1 MIMKELVEVC
11 SVNDHINNN
20 TFVGIKF
27 EGEKFSVHFPLGFRI
42 ENVRKD
48 IQLLISVLKRYSY
61 IYEAEES
68 EIKPFEK
75 KKEFPLLAYQHIIL
89 DYINRGYYYERETNY
104 KQSQK
109 GNINWKKTIK
119 NINPVIYNGRLGYM
133 DFFVKNV
140 DFSKETEITLIHE
153 YCVYESIKWLGWL
166 YNLSLPKKPRIE
178 FNKKLF
184 LARIN
189 EKMKNTFSDT
199 TKELL
204 LAMKAVLQSLNDDG
218 NAIHKSYFGTERF
231 EYVWEKMIDQV
242 YGIKEKQRYFPNT
255 YWKIKGSKKKD
266 NSPLEPDT
274 IMIKGKDVFILD
286 SKYYKYGVSARIGHL
301 PDTSSI
307 SKQITYG
314 EYVAENDLSEGE
326 IFNSFILPY
335 NCMANTFPQ
344 EDELYV
350 IGVAGSE
357 WKSSEKKY
365 ENVVGVLVD
374 TKSLMQHIQ
383 KDTTKM
389 DKLANAI
396 MGEF

>member
-1 MIMKELVEVC
+1 MEDLLEIC
-11 SVNDHINNN
+11 SVNYHINNN
-20 TFVGIKF
+20 TFVGIRF
-27 EGEKFSVHFPLGFRI
+27 EGEKFYVHFPLGFRL
-42 ENVRKD
+42 ENARKD
-48 IQLLISVLKRYSY
+48 IQLLISVLKRFSY
-61 IYEAEES
+61 TYEAEVS
-68 EIKPFEK
+68 EVNPFEK
-75 KKEFPLLAYQHIIL
+75 RKEFPFLAYQHIIL

-104 KQSQK
+104 KQSQT

-133 DFFVKNV
+133 EFFVKNV

-166 YNLSLPKKPRIE
+166 YNVPLPKKPRVE

-184 LARIN
+184 LSRID
-189 EKMKNTFSDT
+189 EKIKNTFSDT
-199 TKELL
+199 TKKLL
-204 LAMKAVLQSLNDDG
+204 LAMKDVLKSLNDDG
-218 NAIHKSYFGTERF
+218 NAIHNSCFGTDRF

-255 YWKIKGSKKKD
+255 YWKIKGSTQKD

-314 EYVAENDLSEGE
+314 EYVAENNLSEGE
-326 IFNSFILPY
+326 IFNAFILPY
-335 NCMANTFPQ
+335 NCKGDIFPQ
-344 EDELYV
+344 EDDLYV
-350 IGVAGSE
+350 IGTATSS
-357 WKSSEKKY
+357 WKSSQKKY
-365 ENVVGVLVD
+365 ENVIGILVD
-374 TKSLMQHIQ
+374 TKDVMKHIQ
-383 KDTTKM
+383 RDTIKM
-389 DKLANAI
+389 DKLAKAI
-396 MGEF
+396 MAEF